1 MENLVVYNIM
11 TYIRKRL
18 PELEEIKQ
26 EYERDGHEKFYRI
39 YSKYDTFMGPSESMD
54 FLNSV
59 FEKEQ
64 TIKNNKSSCTT
75 SQK

>member
-1 MENLVVYNIM
+1 M
-11 TYIRKRL
+11 TYIKKRL
-18 PELEEIKQ
+18 PELEDIKQ
-26 EYERDGHEKFYRI
+26 EYERDGHETFYRI
-39 YSKYDTFMGPSESMD
+39 YSKYDIFMGPSESMA